1 MTKKIEF
8 KHNYIAVEGPIGVGK
23 STLVNLLAERSD
35 AIKVMEDVKNPFL
48 EDFYDD
54 KSGASFQTQ
63 IFFLLNRY
71 QQQLEL
77 KQRDLFQN
85 LVLSDYFFVK
95 DKIFAHITLNDSEL
109 RIYKHLYDLLISDI
123 MMPDL
128 VIYLQ
133 ADTDVLMRRIR
144 KRSREMERRI
154 SREYINEVNKAYNYF
169 FFHYTMSP
177 LLVIDTSEIDIVK
190 DENHLQDLIT
200 QINSIDKGTI
210 YYKPP
215 AA

>member
-48 EDFYDD
+48 EDFYSD
-54 KSGASFQTQ
+54 KTGASFKTQ

-71 QQQLEL
+71 QQQLEM
-77 KQRDLFQN
+77 KQLDLFQN

-95 DKIFAHITLNDSEL
+95 DKIFAHVTLNDSEL
-109 RIYKHLYDLLISDI
+109 RIYKNLYDQLIGDVI
-123 MMPDL
+123 MPDL

-133 ADTDVLMRRIR
+133 ADTDILMKRIR
-144 KRSREMERRI
+144 KRSREMEKRI
-154 SREYINEVNKAYNYF
+154 NHEYINEVNKAYNYF

-177 LLVIDTSEIDIVK
+177 LLVIDTSQIDIVR
-190 DENHLQDLIT
+190 DENQLQDLIS
-200 QINSIDKGTI
+200 QINNIDKGTI

>member
-8 KHNYIAVEGPIGVGK
+8 RHNYIAVEGPIGVGK
-23 STLVNLLAERSD
+23 STLVNLLTEKSD

-48 EDFYDD
+48 DDFY
-54 KSGASFQTQ
+54 SNLPGASFKTQ

-77 KQRDLFQN
+77 RQRDLFQN

-95 DKIFAHITLNDSEL
+95 DKIFAHLTLDDSEL
-109 RIYKHLYDLLISDI
+109 RIYKKLYDLLIVEVI
-123 MMPDL
+123 MPDL
-128 VIYLQ
+128 VLYLQ
-133 ADTDVLMRRIR
+133 ADTEVLMKRIR
-144 KRSREMERRI
+144 KRSRDLEKGI

-177 LLVIDTSEIDIVK
+177 LLVIDTSNIDIVR
-190 DENHLQDLIT
+190 DENQLRDLIT
-200 QINSIDKGTI
+200 QINNVDKGTV

>member
-109 RIYKHLYDLLISDI
+109 RIYKHLYDLLISDV

>member
-109 RIYKHLYDLLISDI
+109 RIYKHLYDLLISDVI
-123 MMPDL
+123 MPDL

>member
-8 KHNYIAVEGPIGVGK
+8 RHNYIAVEGPIGVGK
-23 STLVNLLAERSD
+23 STLVNLLAERSE

-48 EDFYDD
+48 EDFYND
-54 KSGASFQTQ
+54 KPGASFRTQ

-71 QQQLEL
+71 QQQLEM
-77 KQRDLFQN
+77 KQLDLFQN

-95 DKIFAHITLNDSEL
+95 DKIFAHVTLNDSEL
-109 RIYKHLYDLLISDI
+109 RIYKTLYDQLIGDVV
-123 MMPDL
+123 MPDL

-133 ADTDVLMRRIR
+133 ADTDVLMKRIR
-144 KRSREMERRI
+144 KRSRDMEKRI
-154 SREYINEVNKAYNYF
+154 NREYINEVNKAYNYF

-177 LLVIDTSEIDIVK
+177 LLVIDTSQIDIVR
-190 DENHLQDLIT
+190 DENHLQDLIS
-200 QINSIDKGTI
+200 QINNIDKGTT

>member
-23 STLVNLLAERSD
+23 STLVNLLAERSE

-48 EDFYDD
+48 EDFYSD
-54 KSGASFQTQ
+54 KPGASFKTQ

-71 QQQLEL
+71 QQQLEM
-77 KQRDLFQN
+77 KQLDLFQN

-109 RIYKHLYDLLISDI
+109 RIYKTLYDQLIGDVI
-123 MMPDL
+123 MPDL

-133 ADTDVLMRRIR
+133 ADTEVLMKRIR
-144 KRSREMERRI
+144 KRSRDMEKRI

-177 LLVIDTSEIDIVK
+177 LLVIDTSQIDIVR
-190 DENHLQDLIT
+190 DEKQLQDLIS